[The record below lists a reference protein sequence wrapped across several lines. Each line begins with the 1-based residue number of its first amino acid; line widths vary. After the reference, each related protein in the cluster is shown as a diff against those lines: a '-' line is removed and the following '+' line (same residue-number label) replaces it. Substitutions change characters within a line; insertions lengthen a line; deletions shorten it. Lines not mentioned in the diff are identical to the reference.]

1 MCRRSLNGRRI
12 REEIHV
18 LGACNPY
25 RLRPKDQGQEGLAF
39 QLHNAGQEEEEDE
52 MSRLVY
58 RVQKVPETILEFVFD
73 FGILSQHMEK
83 IYIRSM
89 VGRHFTQQGINVP
102 DAKLD
107 VFADLLH
114 TAQLYVREVEV
125 RRRTSI

>member
-1 MCRRSLNGRRI
+1 MAGTL
-12 REEIHV
+12 
-18 LGACNPY
+18 
-25 RLRPKDQGQEGLAF
+25 DQSPLAQAVGQYGVPF
-39 QLHNAGQEEEEDE
+39 T
-52 MSRLVY
+52 R
-58 RVQKVPETILEFVFD
+58 KV
-73 FGILSQHMEK
+73 ILSQHMEK

>member
-1 MCRRSLNGRRI
+1 M
-12 REEIHV
+12 